1 MDGATIFVCVLI
13 PTLLLR
19 QTQVGVAD
27 VGLPA
32 ELRPLQVIG
41 GSVRV
46 VLGGTAVLPCKLID
60 TAEPLHQISWQRK
73 TREKVQ
79 TDNFYTI
86 QTSGPVFVNGN
97 DRRFQ
102 FIGSFKDNNGTLQLT
117 NVLLKD
123 EGVYTCIF
131 TVFPS
136 GNHKTE
142 IPLTIF
148 VLPSVSVKDEYPL
161 EGKEERLLATCTAA
175 GSRPPA
181 EVSWIT
187 GSLGDKVRATRSSTQ
202 NGNDTTTTISS
213 LLGVP
218 TKEIN
223 RQKVRCVVKSEAP
236 EISQD
241 FTIQIY
247 FPPVEAKIVERDQ
260 DTFECLT
267 EANPDAN
274 VTWSR
279 SDGPLPQSAEADGG
293 KLKLQSISSDL
304 NGLYQCE
311 ASNQYGKK
319 HSQLYVHVP
328 SGSCTVCWVIF
339 GLALIASCVV
349 AAVVYYFKFLRNEE
363 SPQRVP
369 TSEPEEAPG
378 EADTNI

>member
-1 MDGATIFVCVLI
+1 M
-13 PTLLLR
+13 
-19 QTQVGVAD
+19 
-27 VGLPA
+27 
-32 ELRPLQVIG
+32 ELRSLSASSFP
-41 GSVRV
+41 
-46 VLGGTAVLPCKLID
+46 PCYCVK
-60 TAEPLHQISWQRK
+60 
-73 TREKVQ
+73 
-79 TDNFYTI
+79 
-86 QTSGPVFVNGN
+86 
-97 DRRFQ
+97 RR
-102 FIGSFKDNNGTLQLT
+102 L
-117 NVLLKD
+117 VLLTL
-123 EGVYTCIF
+123 VYLLSCD
-131 TVFPS
+131 
-136 GNHKTE
+136 
-142 IPLTIF
+142 
-148 VLPSVSVKDEYPL
+148 VK
-161 EGKEERLLATCTAA
+161 
-175 GSRPPA
+175 
-181 EVSWIT
+181 V
-187 GSLGDKVRATRSSTQ
+187 
-202 NGNDTTTTISS
+202 
-213 LLGVP
+213 
-218 TKEIN
+218 
-223 RQKVRCVVKSEAP
+223 
-236 EISQD
+236 
-241 FTIQIY
+241 
-247 FPPVEAKIVERDQ
+247 PPVEAKIVERDQ